1 MSDRLLSL
9 KNRPEYPDNEFKFLV
24 SSSTF
29 RVGQQLETSNSKLE
43 TRKRDMPHAPRCW
56 KRIMDTTDKLCK
68 PSGELT
74 IFEATEF
81 KESLITLLAS
91 EGLVCLDLSQ
101 VTRVDTAGIQL
112 MWAARRLGRLLVT
125 GISEELQAKLTRL
138 GFSEPLS
145 E

>member
-1 MSDRLLSL
+1 
-9 KNRPEYPDNEFKFLV
+9 
-24 SSSTF
+24 
-29 RVGQQLETSNSKLE
+29 
-43 TRKRDMPHAPRCW
+43 
-56 KRIMDTTDKLCK
+56 MDTDQRLCK
-68 PSGELT
+68 PTGELT
-74 IFEATEF
+74 IFEAAEF

-112 MWAARRLGRLLVT
+112 MWAARKLGRLLVT
-125 GISEELQAKLTRL
+125 GISDELQSKVTRL